1 MFLREIRFVIP
12 IPFVLIYKLSTNLK
26 AYLKDQCNKRATRDI
41 FEFMFAQKISPLV
54 GSSHQLVQFRVSDVV
69 IRRTARLVVR
79 AADKKSDSST
89 KSKSMNNLDRYQPPR
104 REEAELRAEA
114 EAPFRSLRLVLFG
127 FGGVSAAL
135 ATFLSLPT
143 LIGSLAGA
151 ANGKPIPEAGQD
163 LAINVGALL
172 LCGFFLKRDLDAREK
187 QLARLLREDALGAC
201 RLELANGKLLR
212 LGQLRGAARPV
223 IIAGSPA
230 QVKSALEAAE
240 PYKEELALRGV
251 LVIGLP
257 IYIDTGNGATAAA
270 DSTAIEEAIN
280 SELPPLKKDDLRW
293 RAVPIRTDDWRRWF
307 DQQAAAASK
316 ATEKGLYVGLRKD
329 GRVRASGLGCPP
341 WAQFAA
347 QLPPEDGTWGGFLDG
362 MDGVV

>member
-1 MFLREIRFVIP
+1 
-12 IPFVLIYKLSTNLK
+12 
-26 AYLKDQCNKRATRDI
+26 
-41 FEFMFAQKISPLV
+41 MFAQTCFGISPVV
-54 GSSHQLVQFRVSDVV
+54 GANQICQLRPTQISS
-69 IRRTARLVVR
+69 RRPMRLVVR
-79 AADKKSDSST
+79 AADKGSDKNTT
-89 KSKSMNNLDRYQPPR
+89 KSKNSMNNLDRYQPPR

-135 ATFLSLPT
+135 ATFFSLPK

-151 ANGKPIPEAGQD
+151 ANGKPITEAGQD
-163 LAINVGALL
+163 FAINVGIFL

-187 QLARLLREDALGAC
+187 QMARLLREDALGAC

-223 IIAGSPA
+223 IVAGTPA

-257 IYIDTGNGATAAA
+257 IYLNSSGNGSAMTQESIEAAA
-270 DSTAIEEAIN
+270 S

-293 RAVPIRTDDWRRWF
+293 RAVPIRTDDWRKWF
-307 DQQAAAASK
+307 DEQAAAASK

>member
-1 MFLREIRFVIP
+1 MFAQHCFGMRQIAGGHQISQFRISFT
-12 IPFVLIYKLSTNLK
+12 S
-26 AYLKDQCNKRATRDI
+26 NKRA
-41 FEFMFAQKISPLV
+41 M
-54 GSSHQLVQFRVSDVV
+54 H
-69 IRRTARLVVR
+69 LVVC
-79 AADKKSDSST
+79 AADKGSDKNTT
-89 KSKSMNNLDRYQPPR
+89 KSKGMNNLDRYQPPR

-114 EAPFRSLRLVLFG
+114 EAPFRSIRLVLFG
-127 FGGVSAAL
+127 FGGASAGL
-135 ATFLSLPT
+135 ATLFSLPT

-151 ANGKPIPEAGQD
+151 ANGKPITEAGQD
-163 LAINVGALL
+163 FAINIGALL

-187 QLARLLREDALGAC
+187 QMARLLREDALGGC

-223 IIAGSPA
+223 IIAGTPA
-230 QVKSALEAAE
+230 QVKTAIEAAE
-240 PYKEELALRGV
+240 PFKEELALRGV

-257 IYIDTGNGATAAA
+257 IYSNSNA
-270 DSTAIEEAIN
+270 DAGSVTQEASASAS
-280 SELPPLKKDDLRW
+280 SELPPLRKDDLRW
-293 RAVPIRTDDWRRWF
+293 RAVPIRTDDWRNWF
-307 DQQAAAASK
+307 DEQAAAASK

>member
-1 MFLREIRFVIP
+1 MV
-12 IPFVLIYKLSTNLK
+12 
-26 AYLKDQCNKRATRDI
+26 
-41 FEFMFAQKISPLV
+41 AQICFGISPTA
-54 GSSHQLVQFRVSDVV
+54 GCQQLGQFRISH
-69 IRRTARLVVR
+69 TSTKKAMRLVVR
-79 AADKKSDSST
+79 AANKESEKTTT
-89 KSKSMNNLDRYQPPR
+89 KSKNSMNNLDRYQPPR
-104 REEAELRAEA
+104 REQAELRAEA
-114 EAPFRSLRLVLFG
+114 EAPFRSIRLVLFG
-127 FGGVSAAL
+127 FGGASAGL
-135 ATFLSLPT
+135 ATLFSLPT

-151 ANGKPIPEAGQD
+151 ANGKLIPEASQD
-163 LAINVGALL
+163 FAINIGALL

-187 QLARLLREDALGAC
+187 QMARLLREDALGAC

-223 IIAGSPA
+223 IIAGTPA
-230 QVKSALEAAE
+230 QVKSAIEAAE
-240 PYKEELALRGV
+240 PYKEELAMRGV

-257 IYIDTGNGATAAA
+257 IYVPGTGGTMTEEETLAAA
-270 DSTAIEEAIN
+270 N

-293 RAVPIRTDDWRRWF
+293 RAVPIRTDDWRKWF
-307 DQQAAAASK
+307 DDQAAAASK